1 MLPVMLVNMM
11 SRSSRMTRTNEKGE
25 LEDIKGDLNAI
36 QRRVTNVDDYMSGQ
50 MDVPGSVVAEA
61 AGLWN

>member
-1 MLPVMLVNMM
+1 
-11 SRSSRMTRTNEKGE
+11 MTRMQDQSDLDTIRSDLGSIQQRVMSVNE
-25 LEDIKGDLNAI
+25 
-36 QRRVTNVDDYMSGQ
+36 YMNSQ